1 MLGMFATPV
10 TCTPVPTRPG
20 RSGHC
25 CLHWL
30 ARRGSS
36 CHLSPLG
43 AQEQQSSSP
52 FWRLRTGQVPA
63 GWADFSVSS
72 QALNPSWGP
81 YPHDLITPP
90 KAHLPTPSPQ
100 GSGLR
105 LWSVSVCVSEG
116 QILSGPQ
123 QLLWKMVSVSCEFKL
138 HWPCDPAVP
147 LLKERDIIRTTVPT
161 CSGQLAAESPRPG
174 TRCTQTDT
182 LGILPSDRSQPP
194 VTGQM
199 SPSPGGAG

>member
-105 LWSVSVCVSEG
+105 LWSVSVYVC
-116 QILSGPQ
+116 Q
-123 QLLWKMVSVSCEFKL
+123 
-138 HWPCDPAVP
+138 
-147 LLKERDIIRTTVPT
+147 RDRYFQAPSS
-161 CSGQLAAESPRPG
+161 CSGKWFQFLVNLNYTGHVTQQCHSLRKGTLSEQPCPRVQGSLLQSLRGLGPG
-174 TRCTQTDT
+174 ARRQTH
-182 LGILPSDRSQPP
+182 
-194 VTGQM
+194 
-199 SPSPGGAG
+199 